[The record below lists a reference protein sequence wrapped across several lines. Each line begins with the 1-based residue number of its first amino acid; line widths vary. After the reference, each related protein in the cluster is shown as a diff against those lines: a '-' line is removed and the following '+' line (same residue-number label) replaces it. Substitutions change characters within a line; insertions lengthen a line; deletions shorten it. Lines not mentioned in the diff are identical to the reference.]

1 MPKIKTK
8 SGKVKHYD
16 YTKQGYK
23 KYTAMKNQLEGTILR
38 VGLLVVVL
46 LRVELLNPLKLLV
59 SLRRR

>member
-23 KYTAMKNQLEGTILR
+23 QYTAMKKQLKKSKKRG
-38 VGLLVVVL
+38 
-46 LRVELLNPLKLLV
+46 
-59 SLRRR
+59 